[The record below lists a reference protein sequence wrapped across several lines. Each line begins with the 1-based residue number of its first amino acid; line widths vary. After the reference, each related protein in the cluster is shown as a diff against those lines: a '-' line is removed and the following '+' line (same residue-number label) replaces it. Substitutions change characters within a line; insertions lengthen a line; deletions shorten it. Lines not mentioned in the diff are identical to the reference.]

1 MMKQL
6 PVNDREACPEGT
18 SQCEVNAS
26 TYSDEYMAWVGHCEI
41 HGEFLYYPWKS
52 HDEPHQ

>member
-1 MMKQL
+1 MKQL

-18 SQCEVNAS
+18 DKCDVNAS
-26 TYSDEYMAWVGHCEI
+26 TYSTVRLAWVGHCVI
-41 HGEFLYYPWKS
+41 HGEFVWHPDMFT